1 MKKIIDNK
9 DEKVKLTLKGL
20 GESFTLSVFISKFAE
35 LNPDDYKRLEER
47 FVQDEKST
55 RNLDWK
61 KNTMPTPEK
70 YLGKAIKDYAKRN
83 PDKIK
88 ILKGDKFKK
97 VP

>member
-9 DEKVKLTLKGL
+9 DEKIAKTIKGL
-20 GESFTLSVFISKFAE
+20 TESFNLSSFVSKFSE

-47 FVQDEKST
+47 FVQDERST

-70 YLGKAIKDYAKRN
+70 YLGKAIRDYAKKN
-83 PDKIK
+83 PNKIK

-97 VP
+97 VT